1 MTIEIHSPEVEAIIR
16 SRMSAG
22 GFQNAEEVIM
32 QALKSSPATESPAA
46 APASQKPVRLKT
58 LVELCDPVRGLAD
71 DIDFSR
77 NPSTARPLDL

>member
-16 SRMSAG
+16 RRMSAG
-22 GFQNAEEVIM
+22 GFKDAEEVIV
-32 QALKSSPATESPAA
+32 QALKPSPAA
-46 APASQKPVRLKT
+46 ETPDAASAAQKPLRQKT
-58 LVELCDPVRGLAD
+58 LVALCDPIRGLID